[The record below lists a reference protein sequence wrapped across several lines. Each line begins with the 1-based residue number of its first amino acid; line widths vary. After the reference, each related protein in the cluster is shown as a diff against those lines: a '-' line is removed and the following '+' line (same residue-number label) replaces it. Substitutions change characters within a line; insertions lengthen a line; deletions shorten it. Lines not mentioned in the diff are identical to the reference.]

1 MKRMLST
8 EISQYPGERVVV
20 QGWVH
25 RVRELGAVKF
35 LLVRDRQGVIQCVLD
50 KEAVELNNEDVVEIT
65 GTVKSDPRAPMGAE
79 VQVDEVTV
87 ISKSYDTPPI
97 EINQKKLTA
106 SLDTV
111 LDHRAL
117 SLRNPRVRAAMR
129 IESELVYAFR
139 EGLRKHGFTEIHT
152 PKIVSA
158 GAEGGSALFPVT
170 YFDRKAYLAQSPQFY
185 KQIMVGVFERVYETA
200 HVFRAEEHNTSRH
213 LNEYLSLDFEMGF
226 IQNEETVMDME
237 VTLLRFM
244 MDHITQN
251 CADDLALYDVKV
263 PEIDPP
269 RMPLSEAREILAQ
282 KFGKSYD
289 PDDDL
294 DPEGERLICNI
305 VKEQTGS
312 EMVFLTEYPIKKRPM
327 YTMPHETKPGVTR
340 SFDLLYKGLEI
351 TTGGQRIHD
360 YEMLKRNIENSG
372 YDPEDFQ
379 YYLEAFKHGMPPHG
393 GLAIGAERLTARLLD
408 FNNVREATPFPRD
421 ISRLVP

>member
-1 MKRMLST
+1 MLST
-8 EISQYPGERVVV
+8 EISHYTGERVVV

-50 KEAVELNNEDVVEIT
+50 KEVTELNNEDVVEIT
-65 GTVKSDPRAPMGAE
+65 GTVRSDSRAPMGAE
-79 VQVDEVTV
+79 VQVDEVSV

-97 EINQKKLTA
+97 EINQKQLTA

-129 IESELVYAFR
+129 IQSELVYAFR
-139 EGLRKHGFTEIHT
+139 EGLRRHGFTEIHT

-158 GAEGGSALFPVT
+158 GAEGGSAVFPVI

-226 IQNEETVMDME
+226 IENEETVMDME
-237 VTLLRFM
+237 VALLRFM
-244 MDHITQN
+244 MDHIAQN
-251 CADDLALYDVKV
+251 CTDDLALYGAKV

-282 KFGKSYD
+282 KFRKSYD
-289 PDDDL
+289 ADDDL
-294 DPEGERLICNI
+294 DPEGERLICSY

-312 EMVFLTEYPIKKRPM
+312 DMVFLTEYPIKKRPM

-360 YEMLKRNIENSG
+360 YEMLKRNIAKSG

-408 FNNVREATPFPRD
+408 FSNVREATPFPRD